1 MTFTK
6 IVNLIAENKDM
17 DVSGITPKTT
27 FEDME
32 LDSLDVIE
40 VVMAIE
46 EAFDI
51 TMEISDSIKTVED
64 LTKLVDELKK

>member
-1 MTFTK
+1 MTFEK
-6 IVNLIAENKDM
+6 IAQIIADNKDM
-17 DVSGITPKTT
+17 DITDITLET
-27 FEDME
+27 SFDDME

-51 TMEISDSIKTVED
+51 TVEISDEVKTVED
-64 LTKLVDELKK
+64 LVKLVDSLIQ